1 MLQLRLNGN
10 VLSLKSFAFC
20 TSLIQNHFLLI
31 HNYIFTHPQ
40 PHCYTSTSS
49 STRSTAIKCS
59 STRLIH
65 QVGAMRAGGGSTGVP
80 LVGSILLKLP
90 KYRVSQKNAIS
101 ECFWSHSA
109 LAQSPFAGTPWVR
122 ILIFWS
128 FLTKTKQDQAPPS
141 HVNGKI

>member
-40 PHCYTSTSS
+40 PHCYTSTPS
-49 STRSTAIKCS
+49 STRPTAIKCS

-80 LVGSILLKLP
+80 LVGSTLLKLP
-90 KYRVSQKNAIS
+90 NYRVSKKKRNFRMLLEPQCTGSITIGRHPLS
-101 ECFWSHSA
+101 LE
-109 LAQSPFAGTPWVR
+109 
-122 ILIFWS
+122 ID
-128 FLTKTKQDQAPPS
+128 FLVVS
-141 HVNGKI
+141 Y